1 MRALE
6 KSAEVVVAKKPG
18 NAGGAKDRRSR
29 TGPMVDSSAGSQ
41 HLRQRGEGNPPRT
54 RHGRPTGGAR
64 QAGRAEI
71 KSQRR
76 RKPERKALYEARRAS
91 GDSNRR
97 ILKTV
102 RPVVWEGAGAQSPA
116 PDPIQLLPNMAHVA
130 AVGSLVGRVTVHAE
144 GHGGGLLLN
153 QDLSLGHRTVA
164 GGAFDL
170 GVHGV
175 QSV

>member
-6 KSAEVVVAKKPG
+6 KSAEVVVAKKLG

-41 HLRQRGEGNPPRT
+41 LPPKTGRGEAPRT

-71 KSQRR
+71 KS
-76 RKPERKALYEARRAS
+76 RKERPCTRLERAS

-116 PDPIQLLPNMAHVA
+116 LDPIQSATGKSPLPIGDRKVA
-130 AVGSLVGRVTVHAE
+130 APNRRQESRRSQSATGKSPLPI
-144 GHGGGLLLN
+144 GGKKA
-153 QDLSLGHRTVA
+153 A
-164 GGAFDL
+164 GPSRR
-170 GVHGV
+170 
-175 QSV
+175 QESRRS

>member
-41 HLRQRGEGNPPRT
+41 LPPKAGRGEASSDPAWKAHGWSPASRKGGDQVSAAAETGKKGPGT
-54 RHGRPTGGAR
+54 RL
-64 QAGRAEI
+64 E
-71 KSQRR
+71 
-76 RKPERKALYEARRAS
+76 RAS

-116 PDPIQLLPNMAHVA
+116 PDPIMPSLCEGRLPHSTMVPTTTSSVTLWGLMTSPPQRYSFFPTRLNSA
-130 AVGSLVGRVTVHAE
+130 ASR
-144 GHGGGLLLN
+144 
-153 QDLSLGHRTVA
+153 
-164 GGAFDL
+164 
-170 GVHGV
+170 
-175 QSV
+175 